1 MITVDF
7 GGERWCSM
15 TNFITVKEATARLKV
30 TNHVIYNLIS
40 RGFIKAFK
48 PVGITSAWKIDESSL
63 EKYIESKVMENES
76 FPNSINK
83 IFENVKNGEEYKDLL
98 LYRYAKGYPTTQIKE
113 LLNIS
118 ETTYHIWENKA
129 LKIIRDNIKKISYNN
144 VKDNQFA
151 LKLIVRVLLGDK

>member
-1 MITVDF
+1 
-7 GGERWCSM
+7 M

>member
-7 GGERWCSM
+7 GGGKGYLM

-48 PVGITSAWKIDESSL
+48 PVGITSAWKIDSYSL
-63 EKYIESKVMENES
+63 EKYIEGKVMENES

-83 IFENVKNGEEYKDLL
+83 IFANIKNGEEYKDLL

-118 ETTYHIWENKA
+118 DTTYHIWENKA
-129 LKIIRDNIKKISYNN
+129 LKYIRDNIKKISYNSIR
-144 VKDNQFA
+144 DNQFA
-151 LKLIVRVLLGDK
+151 LKLIARVSLGG